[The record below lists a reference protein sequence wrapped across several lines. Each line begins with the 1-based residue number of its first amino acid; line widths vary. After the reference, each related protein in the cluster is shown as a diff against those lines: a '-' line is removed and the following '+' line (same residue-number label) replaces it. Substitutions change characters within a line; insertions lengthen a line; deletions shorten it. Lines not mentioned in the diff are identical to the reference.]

1 MHYCYKTVETSYI
14 ITQSYIKI
22 MYIILTTTHTTYIYD
37 FQNPPSNA
45 FRVSLVVKSLYAHA
59 VNRHSIPVVGRRIEF
74 VVS

>member
-22 MYIILTTTHTTYIYD
+22 SHIILTTMHTTYIYD
-37 FQNPPSNA
+37 FQNSLCNA

-59 VNRHSIPVVGRRIEF
+59 VNRGSIPVVGRRIEF